1 MKNKKE
7 REMMDLSF
15 LLKETTFDDLR
26 QLAQKDPEKARET
39 LKQLLPD
46 GMDCET
52 VLSFL
57 ISSADED

>member
-1 MKNKKE
+1 MI
-7 REMMDLSF
+7 DFSF
-15 LLKETTFDDLR
+15 LLKEITFDDLR
-26 QLAQKDPEKARET
+26 QLAQEDPEKAREA

-52 VLSFL
+52 ILSFL